1 MKKSLATLSALALT
15 LATPALAENWSLV
28 GDASKVAFG
37 SIKKDTVGEVHH
49 FSGLSGTVDEDGKVS
64 IEIDVA
70 SVETWIDIRNE
81 RMQKM
86 VLSAAPKAMLATQI
100 DAEALS
106 ALKPGDTTTIDVE
119 GTLTLNGN
127 DVEIETS
134 LFVAR
139 LSEKKMMATTDE
151 MIMLSMKEAGI
162 DDGITKLME
171 VAKLPSITRVSPV
184 TLRLVFEATGETKV
198 AATAAAPAAAEKPAD
213 TQMAAISGDADA
225 GKKVFRKCKACHVV
239 DSDKNKVGPS
249 LQGVIG
255 RQIASVEGFKYSK
268 AFMEADLVWTP
279 ENLAEYLKKP
289 RAYIKG
295 TKMAFGGLKKDA
307 DIENVIAYINSEA
320 K

>member
-1 MKKSLATLSALALT
+1 MKKSLAAFTALALT
-15 LATPALAENWSLV
+15 MTAPAFAENWSLI

-37 SIKKDTVGEVHH
+37 SIKKDTIGEVHH
-49 FSGLSGTVDEDGKVS
+49 FSSLSGSVDDNGKVS
-64 IEIDVA
+64 VEIDIA

-86 VLSAAPKAMLATQI
+86 VLNAAPKATISAQI
-100 DAEALS
+100 DAGALS
-106 ALKPGDTTTIDVE
+106 ALKPGDTTTADVE
-119 GTLTLNGN
+119 GILTINGT

-134 LFVAR
+134 LFIAR

-162 DDGITKLME
+162 DEGITKLME
-171 VAKLPSITRVSPV
+171 VAKLPGITRVSPV
-184 TLRLVFEATGETKV
+184 TLRLVFEATGDGKS
-198 AATAAAPAAAEKPAD
+198 AAAPAEEEAATKTE
-213 TQMAAISGDADA
+213 MAAITGDVKA
-225 GKKVFRKCKACHVV
+225 GKKVFRKCRACHVA

-249 LQGVIG
+249 LQGVVG
-255 RQIASVEGFKYSK
+255 RKIASVDGFKYSK

-279 ENLAEYLKKP
+279 ETLTEYLRKP

-307 DIENVIAYINSEA
+307 DIENVIAYISSESN
-320 K
+320 